1 MRVSACRRAGPHQ
14 GAEPPMG
21 FDPASFVQYLFGS
34 YWPYALPILQ
44 IIWIDLILSGDNAV
58 VIALA
63 CRNLPLHL
71 RKWGIILGA
80 GVAIGLRILFAGMI
94 TQLLAIPYLKLIGG
108 ILLLWIAIKLLLG
121 EEESEGD
128 QGIASHDKLWR
139 AVMTIAMADVLM
151 SLDNVIAVAAAAK
164 GSVALI
170 AFGIVLSIPLIIYGS
185 TLILGLISR
194 FPIFIWIGSLL
205 LGWISGELIAHE
217 KAIAPQVE
225 QLAAAMGITLGM
237 LYYLAAAAGAL
248 LVLVVG
254 WTLRRRRHATQAH

>member
-1 MRVSACRRAGPHQ
+1 
-14 GAEPPMG
+14 MG
-21 FDPASFVQYLFGS
+21 LELAALASGVMGTMESIFGS
-34 YWPYALPILQ
+34 YWPYLVPVLQ

-63 CRNLPLHL
+63 CRSLPPKQ

-108 ILLLWIAIKLLLG
+108 ILLLWIAVKLLLG
-121 EEESEGD
+121 DEAGEGEPH
-128 QGIASHDKLWR
+128 IASHDKLWR

-164 GSVALI
+164 GSVTLI
-170 AFGIVLSIPLIIYGS
+170 AFGIALSIPLIIYGS
-185 TLILGLISR
+185 TLILGLIAR
-194 FPIFIWIGSLL
+194 FPIFVWIGSLL

-217 KAIAPQVE
+217 AAIAPQVAL
-225 QLAAAMGITLGM
+225 LAASLGISVNVLH
-237 LYYLAAAAGAL
+237 YLAGAAG
-248 LVLVVG
+248 VLFVFLVG
-254 WTLRRRRHATQAH
+254 WLLLRRRARLAEARGASPAE

>member
-1 MRVSACRRAGPHQ
+1 
-14 GAEPPMG
+14 MG
-21 FDPASFVQYLFGS
+21 FEIASYAAQSTGAMESLFGG
-34 YWPYALPILQ
+34 YWPYLLPVLQ

-63 CRNLPLHL
+63 CRNLPEKQ

-80 GVAIGLRILFAGMI
+80 GMAIGLRIIFAGMI

-121 EEESEGD
+121 EETTEED
-128 QGIASHDKLWR
+128 AGIASHDKLWR

-164 GSVALI
+164 GSVMLI

-185 TLILGLISR
+185 TLILGLITR
-194 FPIFIWIGSLL
+194 YPIFIWFGSLL

-217 KAIAPQVE
+217 NAIAPQIA
-225 QLAAAMGITLGM
+225 QLAAYLGITVST
-237 LYYLAAAAGAL
+237 LYHLAAAAGAL
-248 LVLVVG
+248 FVFVVG
-254 WTLRRRRHATQAH
+254 GLLRRRRHATAH